1 MGRVK
6 RVMMADMARMARMGE
21 YWGNGQGI
29 PKRREVRSRDNVVG
43 IIQGMATEKR
53 K

>member
-1 MGRVK
+1 MMGRVES
-6 RVMMADMARMARMGE
+6 VMMARMGK
-21 YWGNGQGI
+21 YGGTGQGA
-29 PKRREVRSRDNVVG
+29 PKQREVRSRDNVVG

>member
-1 MGRVK
+1 MGRVE
-6 RVMMADMARMARMGE
+6 RVMMAKMARMGE
-21 YWGNGQGI
+21 YLGNGQGV
-29 PKRREVRSRDNVVG
+29 PKQREVRSRDNVVG